1 MHLTAQK
8 YTTNSCRGYSYA
20 DPERFVRGGPT
31 VTFFVV
37 VGFLLDEGREYQN
50 TTRYLKNFSSQNACT
65 FKNKR
70 MFLNVFPDYD
80 YRRLSDW

>member
-50 TTRYLKNFSSQNACT
+50 TTKSGSLSLRQ
-65 FKNKR
+65 R
-70 MFLNVFPDYD
+70 NVT
-80 YRRLSDW
+80 LAGQ